1 MDNIKNYIWKK
12 GNFFKFAL
20 EFVWPKA
27 YRCIVDST
35 QSGLVIAETSDTPT

>member
-20 EFVWPKA
+20 EFVWPTEGVKMYCRLDTEWIG
-27 YRCIVDST
+27 YRRNI
-35 QSGLVIAETSDTPT
+35 